1 MPDLAEAGA
10 IALASAAGRAAAGEI
25 APKSA
30 VEPVRAAA
38 AATPAVVVGLEGD
51 LTVLEAGGRLLGIEG
66 LPALAPGSRLR
77 LALPA
82 GFPSLG
88 GSVPAQLCS
97 GDEMSESPA
106 VLRARLV
113 TSHAASWPAE
123 LRRTEDG
130 RGLAARIFADAG
142 PAGPPEPAPQP
153 GAASRPIE
161 AEIVDIG
168 GDGLSRLATPEG
180 DFVMATA
187 MPGLFVGRRL
197 KLLMVDRD
205 AVTARRGTGRATGGG
220 PVQGDA
226 VGLAALVARFSLHGE
241 GGGES
246 AAAHGARKRPANGAG
261 ENPGSAADLRETL
274 DWALIPERLPWGDDL
289 VDVLL
294 APARDGGAGGDV
306 SRSFRRMVLALAL
319 SRLGDVQLDF
329 GFGAD
334 GIDLVVRTAGPLD
347 AETADAIRTAFAS
360 LAACGQGFCGRLAGR
375 LLILPCRSA
384 GQDLVA

>member
-1 MPDLAEAGA
+1 MPELAEVGA
-10 IALASAAGRAAAGEI
+10 IALASAAGRAVAGEI

-30 VEPVRAAA
+30 AEPVRAAIA
-38 AATPAVVVGLEGD
+38 AMPAVVVGPEGD
-51 LTVLEAGGRLLGIEG
+51 LTVVEAGGRLLGIEG
-66 LPALAPGSRLR
+66 LPGMAPGSRLR

-88 GSVPAQLCS
+88 GSVQAQLCS
-97 GDEMSESPA
+97 GDEAGEPPA

-113 TSHAASWPAE
+113 TPHAASWPAE
-123 LRRTEDG
+123 LRRTADG
-130 RGLAARIFADAG
+130 RGVAARILADAG
-142 PAGPPEPAPQP
+142 PAAPPELAPQP
-153 GAASRPIE
+153 GAASRPVE

-168 GDGLSRLATPEG
+168 ADGLFRLTTPEG

-197 KLLMVDRD
+197 KLLMVDGD
-205 AVTARRGTGRATGGG
+205 AVAARPGTVRAMGGG
-220 PVQGDA
+220 PVPGDAA

-241 GGGES
+241 GGSES
-246 AAAHGARKRPANGAG
+246 TAAHGARKRPANGAG
-261 ENPGSAADLRETL
+261 ENPGPAADGRETL

-294 APARDGGAGGDV
+294 APARDGRAGGEV
-306 SRSFRRMVLALAL
+306 RSFRRMVLALAL
-319 SRLGDVQLDF
+319 SRLGDVQLDL
-329 GFGAD
+329 GFGED

-375 LLILPCRSA
+375 LLILPRRSA